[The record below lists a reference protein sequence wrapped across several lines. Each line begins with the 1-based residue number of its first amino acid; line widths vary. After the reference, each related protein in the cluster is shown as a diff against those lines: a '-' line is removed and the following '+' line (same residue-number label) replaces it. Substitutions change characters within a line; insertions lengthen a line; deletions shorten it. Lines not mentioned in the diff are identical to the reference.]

1 MKGLIKKELRSLRV
15 FTVMPMFGILS
26 TSLIFLLLNFEK
38 DLSYAISYGCL
49 ASISYT
55 WAVEGAS
62 TDAGNGWL
70 GWIGV
75 LPVSKEQY
83 FKAKSIGAA
92 VAVSL
97 VLLPQWI
104 SLAIRFCTDDDLT
117 PLGLI
122 PMYLALLS
130 KAVTTVAD
138 CLPPPIYTGKSRRLW
153 TVLTIISWVLPF
165 GNILLAHLLI
175 QSPDE
180 LLFWVLLLLQVSACL
195 VLTFATVKNKAE
207 LFEGYQLGIPREL
220 QIMTPRK

>member
-15 FTVMPMFGILS
+15 FTVVPMFGILI
-26 TSLIFLLLNFEK
+26 TSLTFLLSNFEK
-38 DLSYAISYGCL
+38 DLSSAISYGSL

-55 WAVEGAS
+55 WAVEGPS

-70 GWIGV
+70 ERIGV

-97 VLLPQWI
+97 VLLLQWLF
-104 SLAIRFCTDDDLT
+104 LAIRFCTDDDLT

-130 KAVTTVAD
+130 KAVNTVAD
-138 CLPPPIYTGKSRRLW
+138 CLPPPICTVKSRRLW
-153 TVLTIISWVLPF
+153 TVLTIISWALPF

-195 VLTFATVKNKAE
+195 VLTFATGKKKAE
-207 LFEGYQLGIPREL
+207 LFENYQLGIPLEL
-220 QIMTPRK
+220 QIKIPRK

>member
-15 FTVMPMFGILS
+15 FTFVPMFGILI
-26 TSLIFLLLNFEK
+26 TSLTFLLLNFEK
-38 DLSYAISYGCL
+38 DLSSAISYGCL
-49 ASISYT
+49 SSISYT
-55 WAVEGAS
+55 WAVGGSS

-130 KAVTTVAD
+130 KAVNTVAD
-138 CLPPPIYTGKSRRLW
+138 CLPPPRLHRKKPK
-153 TVLTIISWVLPF
+153 TVDCPHDHFLGAALREHSSGPSIDPIAERIAVLGTVASADLRLF
-165 GNILLAHLLI
+165 GPYIRNG
-175 QSPDE
+175 E
-180 LLFWVLLLLQVSACL
+180 
-195 VLTFATVKNKAE
+195 N
-207 LFEGYQLGIPREL
+207 
-220 QIMTPRK
+220 

>member
-15 FTVMPMFGILS
+15 FTALPMFGILI
-26 TSLIFLLLNFEK
+26 TSLTFLLSNFEK
-38 DLSYAISYGCL
+38 DLSSAISYGSL

-55 WAVEGAS
+55 WAVGGPSE
-62 TDAGNGWL
+62 DADNGWL

-83 FKAKSIGAA
+83 FKAKGIGAA

-97 VLLPQWI
+97 VLLLQWLF
-104 SLAIRFCTDDDLT
+104 LAIRFCTDDDLT

-130 KAVTTVAD
+130 KAVNTVAD

-175 QSPDE
+175 QSQGE
-180 LLFWVLLLLQVSACL
+180 LLYWVLLLLQVSACL

-220 QIMTPRK
+220 QNKFPSK